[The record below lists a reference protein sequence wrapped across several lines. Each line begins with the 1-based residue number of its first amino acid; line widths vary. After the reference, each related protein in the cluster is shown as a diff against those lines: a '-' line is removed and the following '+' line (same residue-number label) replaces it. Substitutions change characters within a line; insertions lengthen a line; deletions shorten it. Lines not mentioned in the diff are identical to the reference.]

1 MSEVLCCTF
10 MMRKSR
16 EREKKKKKTTKV
28 ETRFFFFVNIGEFVF
43 NIQNNRPN
51 LLRVL
56 TFFAPLLGLEDTD
69 DLGYVMGQLVCLYSW
84 RSFPGSRMASY
95 FYGRFVVYG
104 DLLFGGLV
112 FTAATAVYCT
122 DYYLQQGLL
131 SFASGTTF
139 CVRLPGCSD
148 MLMQLRSFATAP
160 PPVGC

>member
-1 MSEVLCCTF
+1 
-10 MMRKSR
+10 
-16 EREKKKKKTTKV
+16 
-28 ETRFFFFVNIGEFVF
+28 
-43 NIQNNRPN
+43 
-51 LLRVL
+51 
-56 TFFAPLLGLEDTD
+56 
-69 DLGYVMGQLVCLYSW
+69 
-84 RSFPGSRMASY
+84 MASY

-131 SFASGTTF
+131 SFASGATF

-148 MLMQLRSFATAP
+148 MLMKLRSFATAP

>member
-1 MSEVLCCTF
+1 

-16 EREKKKKKTTKV
+16 EREKKTTTKA
-28 ETRFFFFVNIGEFVF
+28 ETRFFVNIGEFVF

-56 TFFAPLLGLEDTD
+56 TFFALLLGLEDTD

-139 CVRLPGCSD
+139 AFDFLDAVTC
-148 MLMQLRSFATAP
+148 
-160 PPVGC
+160 

>member
-1 MSEVLCCTF
+1 MLHFYDEKIK
-10 MMRKSR
+10 RKG
-16 EREKKKKKTTKV
+16 ERKKNN
-28 ETRFFFFVNIGEFVF
+28 ESGDAFFFFVNIGEFVF

-56 TFFAPLLGLEDTD
+56 TFFALLLGLEDTD

-112 FTAATAVYCT
+112 FTAATAVYYT
-122 DYYLQQGLL
+122 TMTTIYNKDYSPLL
-131 SFASGTTF
+131 RARPFAFDFLDAVT
-139 CVRLPGCSD
+139 C
-148 MLMQLRSFATAP
+148 
-160 PPVGC
+160 